1 MGKYYALEKSG
12 DDADLYIFGNITS
25 YPWKEKDKDAYGIVK
40 ELRDTEA
47 KNLNVHIN
55 SYGGAVAEGLA
66 IYNTLKNH
74 SAHITTICDGFAGSA
89 ASVIFMAGDKRIMN
103 EASLLMIH
111 NAWTYASGNADDLR
125 KEAEDLDKITEASV
139 NAYMSRVSISEE
151 DLKKK
156 MDDETWITAEEA
168 VADGFATG
176 IMEDDDEGAKQSAM
190 KSIRERL
197 IEGIA
202 PAQSSEE
209 TLEVDADEI
218 AEAVAK
224 KVETMLLYGAEG
236 KNKETSTGWG
246 AFFNSGKGEK

>member
-74 SAHITTICDGFAGSA
+74 SAHVTTICDGFACSA

>member
-25 YPWKEKDKDAYGIVK
+25 YPWREKDKDAYGIVK

-74 SAHITTICDGFAGSA
+74 SAHVTTICDGFACSA

-111 NAWTYASGNADDLR
+111 NAWTHASGNADDLR

-176 IMEDDDEGAKQSAM
+176 IMEDDGEGAKQSAM

-197 IEGIA
+197 IGGIA

>member
-25 YPWKEKDKDAYGIVK
+25 YPWKEKDKDAYGVVK

-47 KNLNVHIN
+47 KNINVHIN
-55 SYGGAVAEGLA
+55 SYGGEVAEGLA

-74 SAHITTICDGFAGSA
+74 SAHVTTICDGFACSA

-125 KEAEDLDKITEASV
+125 KEAEDLDKITEASI

-236 KNKETSTGWG
+236 KNKETGTGWG
-246 AFFNSGKGEK
+246 AFFNSEKGEK